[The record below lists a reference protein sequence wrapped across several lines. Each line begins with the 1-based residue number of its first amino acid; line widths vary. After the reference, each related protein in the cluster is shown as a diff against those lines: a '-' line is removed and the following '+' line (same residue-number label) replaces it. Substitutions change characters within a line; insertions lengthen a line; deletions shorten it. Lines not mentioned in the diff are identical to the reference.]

1 MLREHDQN
9 IPVIGFFM
17 KKVKVKFI
25 LEQAMK
31 AHKGSRDMAF
41 LIL

>member
-1 MLREHDQN
+1 VLREHNQN
-9 IPVIGFFM
+9 VPVTGFYM
-17 KKVKVKFI
+17 KNVKVKFI

-31 AHKGSRDMAF
+31 AQRGSRDMAV

>member
-9 IPVIGFFM
+9 ISVIGFYM
-17 KKVKVKFI
+17 KKVKVKFV

-31 AHKGSRDMAF
+31 AHSGSRNMAV